1 MSGAKKFLAFD
12 IGGTKIAHAL
22 TDSRGCLLEEPQRD
36 ATPRDNDEIFRLLQE
51 IVRRYEAETDGVAIA
66 TAGEADLDN
75 RRIISSVGNMP
86 KGYMDTV
93 FEKLTSKP
101 VYVENDANA
110 ALWGE
115 YCCGAAKGC
124 RNVMLVAIGTGV
136 GVAFLVDGKL
146 LKGKSGAA
154 GEAHFPVNRG
164 QVRRCTCGAWDCYEI
179 YASGTALGLDAKE
192 VFGDPSVTSYDV
204 IKGIKAGDARAVKAY
219 EIWEHDVMQGI
230 AGLANIFDPEMVVM
244 FGSLTEFM
252 NFGKLQ
258 DEVNRQILSA
268 PLVLRRAELE
278 NNAAMVGA
286 VLGAVQKIDKEKNR

>member
-1 MSGAKKFLAFD
+1 M
-12 IGGTKIAHAL
+12 
-22 TDSRGCLLEEPQRD
+22 
-36 ATPRDNDEIFRLLQE
+36 QE
-51 IVRRYEAETDGVAIA
+51 IVRRYEAEIDGVAIA

-164 QVRRCTCGAWDCYEI
+164 QVRRCACGAWDCYEI

>member
-51 IVRRYEAETDGVAIA
+51 IVRRYEAEIDGVAIA

-124 RNVMLVAIGTGV
+124 RNVMLVAIAELRGADRHGDD
-136 GVAFLVDGKL
+136 LVHREQRSARD
-146 LKGKSGAA
+146 
-154 GEAHFPVNRG
+154 
-164 QVRRCTCGAWDCYEI
+164 VRAEGN
-179 YASGTALGLDAKE
+179 E
-192 VFGDPSVTSYDV
+192 VSLAQQRPHGR
-204 IKGIKAGDARAVKAY
+204 DARA
-219 EIWEHDVMQGI
+219 DVDIRPCAVRRDNAMLAHRLALARIGVDTVRHHGVVIPQPCAVI
-230 AGLANIFDPEMVVM
+230 ALPILRAVGAELFDPRDLAGIFREVRLDIEPALA
-244 FGSLTEFM
+244 GERTEPAH
-252 NFGKLQ
+252 Q
-258 DEVNRQILSA
+258 
-268 PLVLRRAELE
+268 LVAARGGEARR
-278 NNAAMVGA
+278 
-286 VLGAVQKIDKEKNR
+286 

>member
-51 IVRRYEAETDGVAIA
+51 IVRRYEAEIDGVAIA

-115 YCCGAAKGC
+115 YCCGAAKGRSEERRVGKEC
-124 RNVMLVAIGTGV
+124 R
-136 GVAFLVDGKL
+136 
-146 LKGKSGAA
+146 SRWSPY
-154 GEAHFPVNRG
+154 H
-164 QVRRCTCGAWDCYEI
+164 
-179 YASGTALGLDAKE
+179 
-192 VFGDPSVTSYDV
+192 
-204 IKGIKAGDARAVKAY
+204 
-219 EIWEHDVMQGI
+219 
-230 AGLANIFDPEMVVM
+230 
-244 FGSLTEFM
+244 
-252 NFGKLQ
+252 
-258 DEVNRQILSA
+258 
-268 PLVLRRAELE
+268 
-278 NNAAMVGA
+278 
-286 VLGAVQKIDKEKNR
+286 